1 VNIAMGAPE
10 YLLLAVTAFAASA
23 INSMVGGGTL
33 LTFGVLTALGYPPV
47 VANGTSTTGVSL
59 GSFASA
65 WAYRSELRGRRLKAA
80 IITTI
85 VMSMVGAALVVSLP
99 SWVFSAVVP
108 WLILLAVALVAVQPI
123 VERFV
128 RTSAEHVRERGV
140 RVHRDLPIWTGLV
153 GLYGGYF
160 GAGQG
165 VMYMAAL
172 GLRYDGRTQ
181 HANAAKNLLSAS
193 ANVAAGAVFII
204 GGAFAPWA
212 ALAIAIGGIAGGYGG
227 ARIARRLSDTVL
239 RIIVIAVGLGAA
251 ALVVL
256 S

>member
-1 VNIAMGAPE
+1 MGE
-10 YLLLAVTAFAASA
+10 YLLLAAVAFAASG

-33 LTFGVLTALGYPPV
+33 LTFGTLTALGYPPV

-65 WAYRSELRGRRLKAA
+65 WAYRRELQGRRLWTA
-80 IITTI
+80 IIATV
-85 VMSMVGAALVVSLP
+85 VMSSIGASLVVVLP
-99 SWVFSAVVP
+99 PAVFAVVVP
-108 WLILLAVALVAVQPI
+108 WLILIAVALIALQP
-123 VERFV
+123 VLARLV
-128 RTSAEHVRERGV
+128 RSAGPGV
-140 RVHRDLPIWTGLV
+140 TVHRDLPLWTGLV

-193 ANVAAGAVFII
+193 ANVAAGLVFIV
-204 GGAFAPWA
+204 GGAFAPLA

-227 ARIARRLSDTVL
+227 ARLARRLSDVVL
-239 RIIVIAVGLGAA
+239 RVIVVLVGLGAA
-251 ALVVL
+251 ALVIL
-256 S
+256 T

>member
-1 VNIAMGAPE
+1 MTILEFVI
-10 YLLLAVTAFAASA
+10 LALTAFAASG

-33 LTFGVLTALGYPPV
+33 LTFGVLTALGFPPI

-65 WAYRSELRGRRLKAA
+65 WAYRSELRGRVLKGA
-80 IITTI
+80 IASTV
-85 VMSMVGAALVVSLP
+85 VMSVVGAALVVTLP

-108 WLILLAVALVAVQPI
+108 WLILLAVALVAAQPI
-123 VERFV
+123 LDRFV
-128 RTSAEHVRERGV
+128 RSHESSDDIP
-140 RVHRDLPIWTGLV
+140 VHRDLPVWTGLV

-172 GLRYDGRTQ
+172 GLRYDSRTQ

-193 ANVAAGAVFII
+193 ANITAGIVFII
-204 GGAFAPWA
+204 AGAFAPLA
-212 ALAIAIGGIAGGYGG
+212 ALAIAIGGVAGGYGG
-227 ARIARRLSDTVL
+227 ARIARRLSDVVL
-239 RIIVIAVGLGAA
+239 RIIVVAVGLAAA
-251 ALVVL
+251 ALVVFT
-256 S
+256 